1 MDSPLIVSMGADCS
15 LPLLYWHRTNV
26 ENHSKEE
33 LLRNPRPDT
42 AAAAARDFGIDLTL
56 TIENLRITA
65 EERVRRNDDF
75 ADAIREI
82 QANSQWLK
90 KSSDSSQK

>member
-1 MDSPLIVSMGADCS
+1 MKD
-15 LPLLYWHRTNV
+15 Y
-26 ENHSKEE
+26 SKED
-33 LLRNPRPDT
+33 LLRNPRPGT

-56 TIENLRITA
+56 TIENLRLTA

-82 QANSQWLK
+82 RANSRWLK
-90 KSSDSSQK
+90 KSGDSSPK